1 MKRYAYYPGC
11 SLETM
16 AASYHISAV
25 ETAAKLD
32 VSFEEIEDWNCC
44 GATAY
49 SAIDEL
55 LAQTLCSRNL
65 AIAEKAGLNVVA
77 PCSAC
82 FKNLYFANEHLK
94 ADPDLA
100 EHMNFA
106 LEADDLS
113 YKGSVSVQHL
123 MHVFVNDVGLDAIKR
138 KVTHPLTGLKVAAYY
153 GCQLIRP
160 RRHDGGGEEG
170 PRFFEDLM
178 TAIGATPVRFG
189 YTLRCCGASLIAT
202 NRKVALGMLRDL
214 LRDAKLTGAEVI
226 ATACPLCQY
235 NLECYQGDVNRE
247 FGTDI
252 SIPVVYFTQLM
263 GAAMGIRPKSLGFG
277 RELIPADPVLAC
289 VARKPAAAKASH
301 GSKVGKP

>member
-1 MKRYAYYPGC
+1 
-11 SLETM
+11 
-16 AASYHISAV
+16 
-25 ETAAKLD
+25 
-32 VSFEEIEDWNCC
+32 
-44 GATAY
+44 
-49 SAIDEL
+49 
-55 LAQTLCSRNL
+55 
-65 AIAEKAGLNVVA
+65 
-77 PCSAC
+77 
-82 FKNLYFANEHLK
+82 
-94 ADPDLA
+94 
-100 EHMNFA
+100 
-106 LEADDLS
+106 
-113 YKGSVSVQHL
+113 
-123 MHVFVNDVGLDAIKR
+123 MHVFVNDVGLDAIKA

-178 TAIGATPVRFG
+178 KALGATPVQFG

-214 LRDAKLTGAEVI
+214 LRDAKLAGAEVI

-289 VARKPAAAKASH
+289 VARKPAAAKTSH